1 MKIKTIELREL
12 KAEDGMVLTNGETYS
27 SVGGSVYLSINDSPD
42 NWHEITE
49 EEYNEI
55 QAKIEAESEVGSDG

>member
-1 MKIKTIELREL
+1 MKIKTIELKEI
-12 KAEDGMVLTNGETYS
+12 KAEEGKVLTNGEAYS
-27 SVGGSVYLSINDSPD
+27 SVGGSVYLGVNDKVE

-55 QAKIEAESEVGSDG
+55 VAESEGETDG